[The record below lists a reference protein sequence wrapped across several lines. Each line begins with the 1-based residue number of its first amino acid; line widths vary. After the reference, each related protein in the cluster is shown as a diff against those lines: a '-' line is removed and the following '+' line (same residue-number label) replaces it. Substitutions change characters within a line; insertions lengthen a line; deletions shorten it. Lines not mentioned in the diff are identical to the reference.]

1 MVNPSNLVPSLT
13 IPVMRILV
21 VQVVVTGLVVAACSN
36 PITDPGPTST
46 QFETTP
52 TTTIAPPTTT
62 TIPLVA
68 GCPDEGEFVEDG
80 FIAAIDQNQSDSR
93 VIGQIS
99 WTADPAC
106 ETFTF
111 SFVTSEGAPATTP
124 PTLTARYVDGAPII
138 RVAFDADETVVID
151 QLVETAL
158 IDRLYVVKTLN
169 GGMFVDLHL
178 AGPTQAR
185 IQTEGTPA
193 RVTLDL
199 QPGIVE
205 YPTAPAYSDLAVVV
219 TPLDGGIVPTTV
231 SVSGYVRTFE
241 STVLIIATVGDQVV
255 AETFTTASGGLVTWG
270 EFQTDVVLSPGEVSL
285 FVGDENAEGGLEGV
299 TINLTVR

>member
-1 MVNPSNLVPSLT
+1 MVGLT
-13 IPVMRILV
+13 IPDMAARVAL
-21 VQVVVTGLVVAACSN
+21 VVVTVLAVSACSS
-36 PITDPGPTST
+36 PTTGSGSTST
-46 QFETTP
+46 RPEATTTTTP
-52 TTTIAPPTTT
+52 TAT

-80 FIAAIDQNQSDSR
+80 FIAAIDQTQSDSR

-99 WTADPAC
+99 WNADAAC

-124 PTLTARYVDGAPII
+124 PTLTVSYVEGSPVI
-138 RVAFDADETVVID
+138 RVAFDSDGTVVTD

-158 IDRLYVVKTLN
+158 IDRLFVVRALD
-169 GGMFVDLHL
+169 GAMFVDLHL

-185 IQTEGTPA
+185 IRTEGSPA

-205 YPTAPAYSDLAVVV
+205 YPIAPAYSDLAVVV
-219 TPLDGGIVPTTV
+219 TPLDGELVGGTL
-231 SVSGYVRTFE
+231 SLSGYTRAFE
-241 STVLIIATVGDQVV
+241 SNVLIIATAGDQVV
-255 AETFTTASGGLVTWG
+255 AESITTAASGLVTWG
-270 EFQTDVVLSPGEVSL
+270 EFQTDIFLPPGEVSL
-285 FVGDENAEGGLEGV
+285 FVGDENAEDGSLEGV